1 MKATNLFFNKAGSI
15 FLIMLLIYHTTNAQ
29 LKLYSNGN
37 LSIGSIIQPPPNVEL
52 QILGNTVFSKM
63 AGVTTSSAYIKG
75 LNLFSTDSLPDYS
88 WWGDTLTG
96 IFHPTVKTLAFTNS
110 GLETMRLTSAN
121 NMLIGSTTDNGDR
134 VQVTGSLNT
143 NPLDIYSNFASGSS
157 GYSGI
162 NWLNDTNI
170 KAWTVKYNNV
180 DKFYVYG
187 NGQAYSYGWNTMS
200 DSNLKE
206 NIHGIQNALDKV
218 LKLQGVTYNLKQSS
232 STVNSSGQII
242 SYPSS
247 LKMGL
252 IAQAV
257 ERVAPEVVTTTSDGL
272 KTVAYGNLV
281 GLLIEAIKQEDAKLT
296 GLQYKLDSTIA
307 ANQSAINKL
316 RTDTNSQA
324 KLYSCKTCS
333 SKDNT
338 NIHCYIPALS
348 NEARLLVFNM
358 NGALEKAIIINGKE
372 EQYISF
378 RDMHLSSGMYYYSL
392 VVDGDEIGTQKII
405 LAE

>member
-1 MKATNLFFNKAGSI
+1 
-15 FLIMLLIYHTTNAQ
+15 
-29 LKLYSNGN
+29 
-37 LSIGSIIQPPPNVEL
+37 
-52 QILGNTVFSKM
+52 
-63 AGVTTSSAYIKG
+63 
-75 LNLFSTDSLPDYS
+75 
-88 WWGDTLTG
+88 
-96 IFHPTVKTLAFTNS
+96 
-110 GLETMRLTSAN
+110 
-121 NMLIGSTTDNGDR
+121 
-134 VQVTGSLNT
+134 
-143 NPLDIYSNFASGSS
+143 
-157 GYSGI
+157 
-162 NWLNDTNI
+162 
-170 KAWTVKYNNV
+170 
-180 DKFYVYG
+180 
-187 NGQAYSYGWNTMS
+187 
-200 DSNLKE
+200 
-206 NIHGIQNALDKV
+206 LDKV